1 MPTEPRPIVLSAS
14 DLVGTMLID
23 HGNTVAVQLKTPEG
37 NLVTILVPRA
47 VASRLSD
54 ELSKTLA
61 AGTKPQPGH

>member
-14 DLVGTMLID
+14 DLIGTMPID
-23 HGNTVAVQLKTPEG
+23 HGNTVAVQLKERES

-47 VASRLSD
+47 FASRLGH
-54 ELSKTLA
+54 ELSKTLD